1 GGDAVLYR
9 QLLAAGDD
17 FPHADSARLP
27 DEAAAARRRHGA
39 AGALSRAPTICD
51 TGRCTLGG
59 VMTFASSNEP
69 VDHPPPCP
77 PSQGG
82 RGCRRFSP
90 FPLEGEGWGGGWRRL
105 LSSDVRTTMRRLL
118 YLIPVA
124 LFLALVGYFGLALRP
139 GHDPSTL
146 PSAMIDKPA
155 PDFDLAGV
163 AGAPGLSRATLHG
176 HAAIVNFFASWCLP
190 CRSEHPLL
198 MRLAEQEHVPLFGIA

>member
-1 GGDAVLYR
+1 
-9 QLLAAGDD
+9 
-17 FPHADSARLP
+17 
-27 DEAAAARRRHGA
+27 
-39 AGALSRAPTICD
+39 
-51 TGRCTLGG
+51 
-59 VMTFASSNEP
+59 
-69 VDHPPPCP
+69 
-77 PSQGG
+77 
-82 RGCRRFSP
+82 
-90 FPLEGEGWGGGWRRL
+90 
-105 LSSDVRTTMRRLL
+105 MRRLP
-118 YLIPVA
+118 YLIPIA

-198 MRLAEQEHVPLFGIA
+198 MRLAEQEHVPLFGIAYKDKPEDAARFLGQLGDPYRRVGLDETGRVGIDFGVYGVPETYLIDGNGHIRYRLVGPLTAESLERDLLPRLKALGG